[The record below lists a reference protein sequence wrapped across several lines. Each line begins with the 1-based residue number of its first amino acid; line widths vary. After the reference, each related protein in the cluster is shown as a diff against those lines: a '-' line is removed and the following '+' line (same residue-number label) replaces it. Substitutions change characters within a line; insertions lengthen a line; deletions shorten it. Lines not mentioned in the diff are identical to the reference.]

1 MNILPHVFGA
11 LALASWISSV
21 QVKKKSNILILQL
34 LANVFYAIQYFFM
47 GYISTGLMNLVSVF
61 RCYTFGVNAKKNRE
75 TPFWLLCLILSI
87 IFVLAMLYC
96 KTFLGIIP
104 MLATILYTVS
114 TWQNNTKFLRYI
126 FVVCSILFIF
136 YNYVVGAYV
145 ALVGN
150 LFEIISGVTSIIR
163 FEKGKNISN

>member
-1 MNILPHVFGA
+1 
-11 LALASWISSV
+11 
-21 QVKKKSNILILQL
+21 
-34 LANVFYAIQYFFM
+34 
-47 GYISTGLMNLVSVF
+47 
-61 RCYTFGVNAKKNRE
+61 
-75 TPFWLLCLILSI
+75 
-87 IFVLAMLYC
+87 MLYC

-104 MLATILYTVS
+104 ILATILYTVS